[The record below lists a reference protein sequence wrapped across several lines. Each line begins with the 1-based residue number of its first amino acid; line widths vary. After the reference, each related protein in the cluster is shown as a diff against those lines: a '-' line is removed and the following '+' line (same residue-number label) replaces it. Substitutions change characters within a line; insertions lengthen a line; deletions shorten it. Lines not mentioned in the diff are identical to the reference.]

1 MNKIIRGTTRL
12 MLSKQASLFSSTL
25 IVAGTIGL
33 SRIFGFMRYR
43 VLAGYFPKEMLDV
56 YFAAFRIPDMVFEI
70 LITGALAS
78 AFIPIYIKYQKDK
91 KELSYEM
98 SAIISLVS
106 AVMAISIIILAVL
119 APVIMPLITPGFSPD
134 KLQKV
139 ILYSQI
145 LLIGQLPFLVAS
157 NILTSIGQA
166 QKTFIITSFA
176 PVAYNVAII
185 IVTIMGASSWGL
197 MAPIVGVVIGAV
209 VMFIMQIPLV
219 KSAEFAFQI
228 ILKITNGVRE
238 FTHIMMPRLV
248 TVLVAQI
255 DATVD
260 LALASFLG
268 SGSYTIF
275 YLAQHLQLLPV
286 SIIGIAFGQASLP
299 YLSELYR
306 ERKIKEFAHLITES
320 IVSVLL
326 VTIPIASFFIF
337 ARTPLVR
344 LFFGGEKFD
353 WDATVLTAQTL
364 SFFALGIP
372 AHAVYYFLT
381 RCYYAVFD
389 TKTPF
394 FVSLISIV
402 TNIAISV
409 MGVFVFHL
417 GVWSL
422 ALAFSTSMIL
432 NVFILLVLL
441 SQKQL
446 NIELGLFTRQVI
458 KILTATIIASFFVY
472 LGMKLVD
479 GLILDTQRSINVF
492 LLLAGGGTTYVAIYA
507 YITWLLGVE
516 SITEV
521 VKVVDRVKRYRQRI
535 VEIYSNFNS

>member
-1 MNKIIRGTTRL
+1 MW
-12 MLSKQASLFSSTL
+12 SKQGSLFSSTL

-43 VLAGYFPKEMLDV
+43 VLAGYFTKEELDI
-56 YFAAFRIPDMVFEI
+56 YFAAFRIPDMVFEV

-78 AFIPIYIKYQKDK
+78 AFIPIYIKYQKSEKD
-91 KELSYEM
+91 LSYHI
-98 SAIISLVS
+98 SAIITIVS
-106 AVMAISIIILAVL
+106 CVMGVSIIALTLL
-119 APVIMPLITPGFSPD
+119 APYVLPIITPGFSPE
-134 KLQKV
+134 KLHQV
-139 ILYSQI
+139 IIYSQI

-176 PVAYNVAII
+176 PVAYNIAII
-185 IVTIMGASSWGL
+185 LITILGSTHWGL
-197 MAPIVGVVIGAV
+197 MAPTVGVVVGAV
-209 VMFIMQIPLV
+209 VMFAIQYPLMR
-219 KSAEFAFQI
+219 SSEFT
-228 ILKITNGVRE
+228 LKFVLRVTDGVRE
-238 FTHIMMPRLV
+238 FARIMAPRLI

-260 LALASFLG
+260 LTLASILG

-306 ERKIKEFAHLITES
+306 ERKMKEFAHLITES

-344 LFFGGEKFD
+344 LFFGGQKFD
-353 WDATVLTAQTL
+353 WEATVLTAQTL
-364 SFFALGIP
+364 SFFAIAIP

-394 FVSLISIV
+394 YVSLL
-402 TNIAISV
+402 AIGINVCMSLL
-409 MGVFVFHL
+409 GVFVFHL

-422 ALAFSTSMIL
+422 ALAFSSSMII
-432 NVFILLVLL
+432 NVAILLILL
-441 SQKQL
+441 GQKQL
-446 NIELGLFTRQVI
+446 TLEYGLFVRQLV

-472 LGMKLVD
+472 CAMKVLD

-492 LLLAGGGTTYVAIYA
+492 LLVAGGGSAYLVIYA
-507 YITWLLGVE
+507 YVTWLLGVE
-516 SITEV
+516 SISEV
-521 VKVVDRVKRYRQRI
+521 MKGVERVKRYRQRI
-535 VEIYSNFNS
+535 VEIYTNFTS

>member
-1 MNKIIRGTTRL
+1 
-12 MLSKQASLFSSTL
+12 
-25 IVAGTIGL
+25 
-33 SRIFGFMRYR
+33 MRYR

-106 AVMAISIIILAVL
+106 AVMAVSIILLAILA
-119 APVIMPLITPGFSPD
+119 PYIMPLITPGFSAD

-139 ILYSQI
+139 IIYSQI

-185 IVTIMGASSWGL
+185 IVTVMGASTWGL
-197 MAPIVGVVIGAV
+197 MAPIIGVVIGAI
-209 VMFIMQIPLV
+209 VMFIMQIPLI
-219 KSAEFAFQI
+219 KSAEFAFKFFV
-228 ILKITNGVRE
+228 KITDGVRE
-238 FTHIMMPRLV
+238 FAHIMTPRLV

-260 LALASFLG
+260 LTLASFLG
-268 SGSYTIF
+268 SGAYTIF

-344 LFFGGEKFD
+344 LFFGGDKFD

-364 SFFALGIP
+364 SFFALAIP

-389 TKTPF
+389 TRTPF
-394 FVSLISIV
+394 FVSLISIAL
-402 TNIAISV
+402 NITISV
-409 MGVFVFHL
+409 TGVFVFHL

-422 ALAFSTSMIL
+422 ALAFSASMII
-432 NVFILLVLL
+432 NVLILLMLL

-492 LLLAGGGTTYVAIYA
+492 LLVAGGGTTYLVIYA

-535 VEIYSNFNS
+535 VEIYTNFNS